1 METSVTRPLVF
12 LLSILSLSAAGV
24 RAQDTPPPFGESID
38 VRVVNVEAV
47 VTDHQGKRV
56 NGLKPEDFR
65 LRVDGKEVPIEYFS
79 EVRDGEAG
87 KAPGADQTKTAGG
100 AAVQGLA
107 EGRVGT
113 YYLVFVDDYFSIT
126 AQRNA
131 VLKGLK
137 DDLGRLGPDDRMA
150 IVAYDGGR
158 LAMLS
163 NWSGS
168 PADLA
173 QAFDRAMARKTQGF
187 NRRTERTSLQNDEAF
202 ASQTVGDAAPL
213 DLTTRQVGLDDNQ
226 RAYADTLIR
235 QIKGDVQ
242 AAVSAMRAFAAP
254 HGRKVLLLLSG
265 GWPFS
270 VQSYTA
276 GGSVIPTKELPEGEE
291 IYRPLASTANLLGY
305 TLYPVDVPGV
315 QSPAA
320 DVNALPP
327 PGADQ
332 PDGSQHAAFNAVAG
346 GAGPANSGALLGGFG
361 NVAEHEIEGSLKY
374 LAQETGGTPVLNSN
388 RALALSMA
396 REDTRSFYW
405 LGFSPSWKHD
415 DKGHRIQLE
424 TRRKDLQVRT
434 RDNFLDLSRKAEVT
448 MAVESAL
455 LFGNPPG
462 TLRMPLRVGE
472 IVRSQRGEIEIP
484 VTLGLP
490 VDLMTVVPNGN
501 KFTAQ
506 LELRFAA
513 SDAEGNT
520 AEIPVVPVTLTSDHQ
535 PTPGKVVKYETRV
548 KLRGKADHMVV
559 AAYDPLSGK
568 IATAETDVKMP

>member
-1 METSVTRPLVF
+1 MTRPLVF
-12 LLSILSLSAAGV
+12 LLSILSLAAAGV

-107 EGRVGT
+107 EGRIGT
-113 YYLVFVDDYFSIT
+113 YYLVFIDDYFSI
-126 AQRNA
+126 ASQRDA

-137 DDLGRLGPDDRMA
+137 ADLSRLGPDDRMA

-173 QAFDRAMARKTQGF
+173 PAFDRAMARKTQGF

-320 DVNALPP
+320 DVNGLPP

-332 PDGSQHAAFNAVAG
+332 PDGSQHSAFNAVAG
-346 GAGPANSGALLGGFG
+346 GGGPANSGALLGGFG
-361 NVAEHEIEGSLKY
+361 NVAEHEIEGSLRY
-374 LAQETGGTPVLNSN
+374 LAQETGGTPVLNTN
-388 RALALSMA
+388 RALALAMA

-535 PTPGKVVKYETRV
+535 PTPGKVVKYETKV

-568 IATAETDVKMP
+568 IATAETDVKLP